1 MKEKTMIN
9 LGITIARGLV
19 DALENELVSKKKK
32 KEKKVNGREM
42 KVRSLDKS
50 GSNRS

>member
-1 MKEKTMIN
+1 MKEKTMIK

-32 KEKKVNGREM
+32 KEKPNVRRKKVPT
-42 KVRSLDKS
+42 VDSS
-50 GSNRS
+50 S